1 MATYLPGVTD
11 YIPQIQPFKPD
22 YNFYANILQ
31 TKEAQ
36 YKAGYD
42 KLSNIYGTLLNSE
55 MLRDDNI
62 NRRTEFFSNIDNQ
75 IKKIAGLDLSKQQNI
90 SAAQK
95 VFQPLIDD
103 KYIQKDMAFTRV
115 WRGQQERGKSL
126 KNCTDP
132 DKCGGEWWDG
142 GDRALNYQAEDFR
155 NATADESLSFT
166 NPSYTPYVNTYKKA
180 MDFAKDMGFDTKR
193 VTFSAD
199 GRFIIT
205 TKNGPEV
212 IPDLT
217 KAFVSYIASDPKAV
231 QMYKTQ
237 GYLDRKDYIT
247 ENTEKFG
254 SAEAAEMDYLNT
266 AINEINENQKRI
278 KEQAEEEKKEISRV
292 REIANNVTKER
303 ELDEITDASYIE
315 YLNGL
320 DGQEKI
326 ADDVTSLAT
335 ETLNQTKGAENL
347 DLMSMRYRV
356 DNARANDLLYSDM
369 ANHAYQYA
377 MNTMEQEIDVNKY
390 ALAGYEHSLRS
401 AEISQKA
408 QYDAMLKQMDNDNK
422 WNNTLR
428 EKLLDYYIEWGELPE
443 DLSLFGINT
452 GGRQGDYGNDYG
464 LKGPDFNEKGTQI
477 EQGPGG
483 TSLIPAS
490 KFSESQL
497 SKVSNDYTGTAQQ
510 LIAHTY
516 NGLQA
521 IIKSPNSSP
530 AEVEQAKKDM
540 ESLLGYGEVVSET
553 KMSPELQKAN
563 EDFQNN
569 STTGLMGAATAGM
582 GATLLAAGAAN
593 VWNPI
598 GWGLLLAGVGTAAY
612 GYYSAYQSSEDIEKQ
627 TAAGGVQNIPVSK
640 NGFINPNG
648 GALLDARG
656 SLTATDPNA
665 PYNLN
670 NVITNLQSYAA
681 TKGKGLFANNDDWIN
696 KSKLINAALT
706 TTKQMKD
713 AAFTKALEDNKNIK
727 TRMVGLYGSDDG
739 TELFIAD
746 DGHKLSREEFYQA
759 YAQKYEPSLLEGE
772 TSGLAELGTVG
783 AFTLAGA
790 TGGPIGA
797 GAGFLIGSIFNA
809 FVDDMD
815 DIYDEAEERYNR
827 IYDRGE
833 VSGLG
838 IGINAINGGS
848 ANQGQANRTF
858 TFDSGRPGP
867 VKQAIASLYQLDI
880 VPALSNPASKG
891 AAFMIGDASEFT
903 KDETVFENNPKA
915 ANIMGDIFK
924 HALSTRWK
932 KDNDKRP
939 IFEVNR
945 VGTTLNDPNFI
956 AATITLDADYISQN
970 AGTKDKHG
978 PTWDLLQSGQNKISA
993 VFNKKFVSSPF
1004 FTSIEP
1010 TPVEFILNTTG
1021 SYTIDAYKDLGGYG
1035 YISKDINTGSM
1046 FWSLSKKQFNPE
1058 TGELESVS
1066 YTSANDDFDPTTI
1079 AEGMNLELSTQDAMN
1094 TALRKEY
1101 IKNKTNE

>member
-11 YIPQIQPFKPD
+11 YIPQIQPFRPD
-22 YNFYANILQ
+22 YNFYSNILQ

-36 YKAGYD
+36 YQAGYQ

-55 MLRDDNI
+55 LLRDDNMT
-62 NRRTEFFSNIDNQ
+62 RRADFFNNIDNQ
-75 IKKIAGLDLSKQQNI
+75 IKKIAGLDLSKEQNV

-95 VFQPLIDD
+95 IFQPLIDD
-103 KYIQKDMAFTRV
+103 KYIQKDMAFTKV
-115 WRGQQERGKSL
+115 WRGQQSRGQAL

-132 DKCGGEWWDG
+132 DKCGGEWWEG
-142 GDRALNYQAEDFR
+142 GDRVLNYQAEDFR
-155 NATADESLSFT
+155 NATADESLLFT
-166 NPSYTPYVNTYKKA
+166 NPSYTPYVNTYQKA
-180 MDFAKDMGFDTKR
+180 MKFAKDMGFDTKR
-193 VTFSAD
+193 VTFSPD
-199 GRFIIT
+199 GKFIIT
-205 TKNGPEV
+205 TKNGPEI

-217 KAFVSYIASDPKAV
+217 KAFVSYVASDPKAI
-231 QMYKTQ
+231 QMYKAQ

-247 ENTEKFG
+247 ANTEKFG
-254 SAEAAEMDYLNT
+254 SAEAAEMDYLNA
-266 AINEINENQKRI
+266 AINEINENQKKI
-278 KEQAEEEKKEISRV
+278 KAQAEAEKNEVSRV
-292 REIANNVTKER
+292 REIANKVTQER
-303 ELDEITDASYIE
+303 ELDEIIDASYIE

-326 ADDVTSLAT
+326 ADDVTTLAT
-335 ETLNQTKGAENL
+335 ETLNQTKGIENL

-356 DNARANDLLYSDM
+356 DNARANDLLYTDM

-390 ALAGYEHSLRS
+390 ALADYEHSLRS

-408 QYDAMLKQMDNDNK
+408 QYDALLKQMDNDNK
-422 WNNTLR
+422 WNNTLK

-443 DLSLFGINT
+443 DLSLFGVNT
-452 GGRQGDYGNDYG
+452 GGQQNDYGNDYG
-464 LKGPDFNEKGTQI
+464 LKGPDFNEKGTSV

-497 SKVSNDYTGTAQQ
+497 SKVSNEYTGTANE
-510 LIAHTY
+510 LIKHTY

-540 ESLLGYGEVVSET
+540 ESLFGYGEVVSQT
-553 KMSPELQKAN
+553 KMSPEFQKAS
-563 EDFQNN
+563 EDYA
-569 STTGLMGAATAGM
+569 MDAATTLSGVAGAGL
-582 GATLLAAGAAN
+582 GATMLAAGAAN
-593 VWNPI
+593 AWNPI
-598 GWGLLLAGVGTAAY
+598 GWGLLLAGIGTAAY
-612 GYYSAYQSSEDIEKQ
+612 GYYSGSQAEKEIDKQ
-627 TAAGGVQNIPVSK
+627 VAAGGVQDITVSK
-640 NGFINPNG
+640 NGFINPQT

-656 SLTATDPNA
+656 SLTATDPKA
-665 PYNLN
+665 PYNLD

-681 TKGKGLFANNDDWIN
+681 TKGKGLFANNDSWIN
-696 KSKLINAALT
+696 KSNSINAALA

-727 TRMVGLYGSDDG
+727 NKMIGLYGDNNG

-746 DGHKLSREEFYQA
+746 DGRKLSREEFYQA

-772 TSGLAELGTVG
+772 TSGLGELGTVG
-783 AFTLAGA
+783 AFTGVGA

-833 VSGLG
+833 VAGLG

-848 ANQGQANRTF
+848 ANQGQGNRTF
-858 TFDSGRPGP
+858 TFDSGKPGP
-867 VKQAIASLYQLDI
+867 VKRAIASLYQLDI

-891 AAFMIGDASEFT
+891 AAFMMGNASEFT
-903 KDETVFENNPKA
+903 KDGTVFQNDSKA
-915 ANIMGDIFK
+915 ATIMGDVFK

-932 KDNDKRP
+932 KNNDKRP
-939 IFEVNR
+939 IFEIER
-945 VGTTLNDPNFI
+945 VGTTMNDPNFI
-956 AATITLDADYISQN
+956 AATITLDADYITQN
-970 AGTKDKHG
+970 AGTKEKKG
-978 PTWDLLQSGQNKISA
+978 LTWDLLQSGQNKISA

-1021 SYTIDAYKDLGGYG
+1021 TYTVDAYKDLGGYG
-1035 YISKDINTGSM
+1035 YISKDINTGDM

-1058 TGELESVS
+1058 TGQLESVS
-1066 YTSANDDFDPTTI
+1066 YTSAGDDFDPTNI
-1079 AEGMNLELSTQDAMN
+1079 AEGMNLELSTQNAIN

-1101 IKNKTNE
+1101 IKNKANE